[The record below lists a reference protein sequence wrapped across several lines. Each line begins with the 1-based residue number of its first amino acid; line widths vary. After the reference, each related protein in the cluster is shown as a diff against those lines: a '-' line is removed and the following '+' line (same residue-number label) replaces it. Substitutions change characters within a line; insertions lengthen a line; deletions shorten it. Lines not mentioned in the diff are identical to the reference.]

1 MHINKQKRVL
11 LAWMLLATFMFMHVL
26 KDVHIHHPLEKAG
39 KAMSTNEDGPSAKGN
54 CFICDFTLNQAT
66 QTGGV
71 EFRPMISFVAFT
83 LNHFEKLIVYRLVES
98 VNSHYPPTMA

>member
-39 KAMSTNEDGPSAKGN
+39 KAMSTNEDGSSAKGN
-54 CFICDFTLNQAT
+54 CFI
-66 QTGGV
+66 
-71 EFRPMISFVAFT
+71 
-83 LNHFEKLIVYRLVES
+83 
-98 VNSHYPPTMA
+98 